1 MFTLRWVPS
10 VVPSVLPQLEGRVP
24 VRCPWIPWTLAD
36 SGGHDATTRGPQCLE
51 SQPSAKRPEF
61 VSWYVH
67 TSCVALDRSVL
78 SLCLIFLVHLMRW

>member
-1 MFTLRWVPS
+1 MNLDISFNPEKFKVTPG
-10 VVPSVLPQLEGRVP
+10 LE
-24 VRCPWIPWTLAD
+24 CLATPHY
-36 SGGHDATTRGPQCLE
+36 SAGHGPQCLE